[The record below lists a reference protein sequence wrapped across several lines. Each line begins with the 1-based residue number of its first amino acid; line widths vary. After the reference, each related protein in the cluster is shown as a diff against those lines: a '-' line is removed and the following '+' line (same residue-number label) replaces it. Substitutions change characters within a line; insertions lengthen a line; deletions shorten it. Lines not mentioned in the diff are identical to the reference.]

1 MSVSVQLG
9 RLDAV
14 RGFDHIAAGQSL
26 ALHLAKS
33 GYTVFPLV
41 PLPAPDS
48 PPASSAL
55 SSLLLTWSGMQKRLR
70 ARYPSH
76 PGTVVPVITDP
87 ETFTLHTD
95 DSWTQHPQKSKGRF
109 AHAGETVRAYCKD
122 NGLSLTAVVCT
133 PRTPKRHKTITSPGG
148 TIHIIP
154 PSPPSY
160 PDRLPIVPDFSPD
173 PRASRALST
182 FVQPRLPTSALA
194 VTDEQ
199 TLLSLYRTN
208 VMDPLSVIRELSDLL
223 AVSRGRVVFVNG
235 PLDTGSQST
244 VDGDEP
250 LEGLPGATRMVGAA
264 RAEAAR
270 LLRDELGSIGIDVCE
285 VVVGE

>member
-1 MSVSVQLG
+1 MYSDIL
-9 RLDAV
+9 
-14 RGFDHIAAGQSL
+14 AAGQSL
-26 ALHLAKS
+26 ALHLARS

-48 PPASSAL
+48 PPAASAL
-55 SSLLLTWSGMQKRLR
+55 SSLLLTWSGIQKRLR
-70 ARYPSH
+70 ARHPSH
-76 PGTVVPVITDP
+76 PGTVVPVLTDP

-95 DSWTQHPQKSKGRF
+95 ESWTQHHPHKVKNRF

-133 PRTPKRHKTITSPGG
+133 PRTPKRPKTVTSPGG
-148 TIHIIP
+148 TIRIIP

-160 PDRLPIVPDFSPD
+160 PDILPIIPDLSPYAD
-173 PRASRALST
+173 SPTSHELST
-182 FVQPRLPTSALA
+182 FNQPRLPTSALA
-194 VTDEQ
+194 LTDEQ

-223 AVSRGRVVFVNG
+223 AVSRGRVVFING
-235 PLDTGSQST
+235 PLDIGSQN
-244 VDGDEP
+244 DGDEP

-270 LLRDELGSIGIDVCE
+270 LLRDELGGIGIDVCE
-285 VVVGE
+285 VVVGKYEVS